1 MTRRKWGKVAAGDVV
16 ELKGEPW
23 RVTKAKR
30 KGDRLRVTVERGG
43 LSFTR
48 ELDASAKVELV
59 RRAGDSVF
67 ASLAKQAKAGP
78 LHDKSGAMTRWAEPD
93 EVTPPGKG
101 DRWGEPASDPAGQ
114 LVERVLGGRLVAAT
128 RDGERWAVP
137 PVELT
142 TVRAHL
148 AIFHGIPGNE
158 QPLDEARCLA
168 LHRELHE
175 RADHEPS
182 QPHEHTK
189 RVPA

>member
-1 MTRRKWGKVAAGDVV
+1 MTRRKWGKVAAGDDVV
-16 ELKGEPW
+16 LKGEPW

-30 KGDRLRVTVERGG
+30 KGDCVRVTVERGG

-59 RRAGDSVF
+59 ERQRE
-67 ASLAKQAKAGP
+67 P
-78 LHDKSGAMTRWAEPD
+78 LHGERGAMTRWAEPD

-142 TVRAHL
+142 TMRAHL

-175 RADHEPS
+175 RADHEPA

-189 RVPA
+189 RSPYSHISETEER

>member
-1 MTRRKWGKVAAGDVV
+1 MTRRKWAKVAAGDEVV
-16 ELKGEPW
+16 LKGEPW
-23 RVTKAKR
+23 RVTKAAR
-30 KGDRLRVTVERGG
+30 KGDRVRVTVERGG

-48 ELDASAKVELV
+48 DLDASAKVELV
-59 RRAGDSVF
+59 ER
-67 ASLAKQAKAGP
+67 KP
-78 LHDKSGAMTRWAEPD
+78 LHDERGAMTRWAEPD

-175 RADHEPS
+175 RADHEPA

-189 RVPA
+189 RSPYSPISRTEQR